1 MSNKVECQDEDYVNG
16 QIEKD
21 TIHTFD
27 MIFSKPSSS
36 EIKLELLDYIFIP
49 NKPSMLSPSS
59 KGTRLYLIGLTKLVF
74 FAWKNRKKTKIL
86 SLLAF
91 FTSKKGNKAQS

>member
-36 EIKLELLDYIFIP
+36 EIK
-49 NKPSMLSPSS
+49 
-59 KGTRLYLIGLTKLVF
+59 
-74 FAWKNRKKTKIL
+74 
-86 SLLAF
+86 
-91 FTSKKGNKAQS
+91 